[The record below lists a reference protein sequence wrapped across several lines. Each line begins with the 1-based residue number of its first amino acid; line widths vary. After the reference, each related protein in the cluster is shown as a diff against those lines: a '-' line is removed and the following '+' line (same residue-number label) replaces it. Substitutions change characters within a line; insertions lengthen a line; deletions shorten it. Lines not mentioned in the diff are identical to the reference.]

1 MTADLIRNKAH
12 NLLGLLLVRFC
23 VKKSG
28 MLRPETFGSQSRAN
42 HIKPLKGDFFFL
54 SLLLACPISTF
65 LSRSDILNIESK
77 VR

>member
-1 MTADLIRNKAH
+1 MTADLIRNKVH

-42 HIKPLKGDFFFL
+42 HIKPLKGDFFLIITAGMPHFY
-54 SLLLACPISTF
+54 TF
-65 LSRSDILNIESK
+65 K
-77 VR
+77 QVRYT